1 MKRAF
6 FGSLMPMSRRIA
18 GTNAI
23 RACEENRGRTGEFPF
38 FRLRT
43 SLTGKKGIHQSDP
56 DFLPCLEAEKARRRR
71 SRRKRRKRRKG
82 KERQRGDP
90 PLRRP
95 PSLRVGRNKILN
107 AADYRLGC
115 LLRRN

>member
-23 RACEENRGRTGEFPF
+23 RACEENRGQTGEFPF

-43 SLTGKKGIHQSDP
+43 SLTGKKEIYQSDP
-56 DFLPCLEAEKARRRR
+56 DFLPCLEAEKAAAEA
-71 SRRKRRKRRKG
+71 KQKEEKEEKEK
-82 KERQRGDP
+82 KERERAAA
-90 PLRRP
+90 RRP
-95 PSLRVGRNKILN
+95 AAPPS
-107 AADYRLGC
+107 AQPQ
-115 LLRRN
+115 

>member
-23 RACEENRGRTGEFPF
+23 RACEENRGQTGEFPF
-38 FRLRT
+38 FRLRI

-56 DFLPCLEAEKARRRR
+56 DFPAFWATIPAHDHSRQAREHVRLDVRARSERTTRVRRMHR
-71 SRRKRRKRRKG
+71 WMG
-82 KERQRGDP
+82 P
-90 PLRRP
+90 
-95 PSLRVGRNKILN
+95 
-107 AADYRLGC
+107 
-115 LLRRN
+115 

>member
-23 RACEENRGRTGEFPF
+23 RTCEQNRGQTGEFPF

-43 SLTGKKGIHQSDP
+43 SLTVKKGIHQSDP
-56 DFLPCLEAEKARRRR
+56 DFPPCLEAEKAAAEAKQRGGGEAEGREGKEGKGKSGSEETRR
-71 SRRKRRKRRKG
+71 S
-82 KERQRGDP
+82 
-90 PLRRP
+90 
-95 PSLRVGRNKILN
+95 
-107 AADYRLGC
+107 AAR
-115 LLRRN
+115 

>member
-23 RACEENRGRTGEFPF
+23 RACEENRGQTGEFPF

-56 DFLPCLEAEKARRRR
+56 DFP
-71 SRRKRRKRRKG
+71 SRNCNTVGGHR
-82 KERQRGDP
+82 P
-90 PLRRP
+90 PLQQKAERYGKLTERLIQRILSQLNTFSV
-95 PSLRVGRNKILN
+95 PSNSL
-107 AADYRLGC
+107 
-115 LLRRN
+115 